1 MNYAVALCYQR
12 HQATNQIN
20 PAKIT
25 FSACQVSIANRSIS
39 SRPNSNNRVSHSRA
53 VTSIPRGRARGQ
65 RILRRLKKKQEQV
78 RRVSGGVGRC
88 EYLTRSAAAGV
99 HDCVKSASPLAV
111 SNTAKSLLLRPAPVP
126 ASLASASASSRSLRI
141 ASSRRTAA
149 SISTAS
155 VLPASVSTTTTTTTT
170 SSSSSPSAPAEA
182 ISDAGGGT
190 ARHSRRRGCSR
201 CVHAATGGA
210 TRTRTAAA
218 RDGRRRS
225 EGVAPAAA
233 GDAAGGAHMP
243 ARPLE
248 AGGKEGGQGG
258 KGSRNGSFCDGGYEM
273 EKFPIESFSRPLLL
287 YAPPRIKGLFGWN
300 PEKLPGVFTCLGAA
314 CTQLQHCLA
323 RQKLESRRRLVDGLK
338 FSLGW

>member
-1 MNYAVALCYQR
+1 M
-12 HQATNQIN
+12 
-20 PAKIT
+20 
-25 FSACQVSIANRSIS
+25 
-39 SRPNSNNRVSHSRA
+39 
-53 VTSIPRGRARGQ
+53 
-65 RILRRLKKKQEQV
+65 
-78 RRVSGGVGRC
+78 
-88 EYLTRSAAAGV
+88 TRSAAAGV

-111 SNTAKSLLLRPAPVP
+111 SNTAKSLLLRPVPVP

-155 VLPASVSTTTTTTTT
+155 VLPASVSTTTTT

-201 CVHAATGGA
+201 CVRAATGGA

-248 AGGKEGGQGG
+248 AGGKEGGKGQGISEW
-258 KGSRNGSFCDGGYEM
+258 KLLRRWLRNGEISH
-273 EKFPIESFSRPLLL
+273 
-287 YAPPRIKGLFGWN
+287 RIFL
-300 PEKLPGVFTCLGAA
+300 AA
-314 CTQLQHCLA
+314 VIIIRSTPY
-323 RQKLESRRRLVDGLK
+323 
-338 FSLGW
+338 

>member
-1 MNYAVALCYQR
+1 MSGFNSQPL
-12 HQATNQIN
+12 HLI
-20 PAKIT
+20 
-25 FSACQVSIANRSIS
+25 FS

-155 VLPASVSTTTTTTTT
+155 VLPVSASTTTTTSSS

-190 ARHSRRRGCSR
+190 ARHSRRRGWSC
-201 CVHAATGGA
+201 CVRAATGGA
-210 TRTRTAAA
+210 TKTRTAAA
-218 RDGRRRS
+218 RDGSRRR

-233 GDAAGGAHMP
+233 GEAAGGALMP
-243 ARPLE
+243 AGPPGGTREEENGRDRGMERRRKGARDLGMEASATVVTKWRNAPSKSFARPLLYATRILIRTR
-248 AGGKEGGQGG
+248 AGG
-258 KGSRNGSFCDGGYEM
+258 N
-273 EKFPIESFSRPLLL
+273 ESGM
-287 YAPPRIKGLFGWN
+287 PRAAGLTPAGCA
-300 PEKLPGVFTCLGAA
+300 GTRVRAT
-314 CTQLQHCLA
+314 
-323 RQKLESRRRLVDGLK
+323 SIVSLK
-338 FSLGW
+338 KIR